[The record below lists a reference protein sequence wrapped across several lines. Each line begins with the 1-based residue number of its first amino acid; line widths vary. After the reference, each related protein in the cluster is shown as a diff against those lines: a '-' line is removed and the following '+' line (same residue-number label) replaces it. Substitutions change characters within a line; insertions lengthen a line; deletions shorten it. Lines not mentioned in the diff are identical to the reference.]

1 MALDGEVVLVQ
12 HRLTNFNQGVVHFGT
27 IKTKRNANREKIGFE
42 FNKAGLLFFNYRQ
55 IRVEDQDYFKVAKDS
70 MANLKIE
77 TYYYNSIDKESHKA
91 VINGDYYEITA
102 IDPSNDRKTMFWYL
116 VKKGA
121 LNALY

>member
-1 MALDGEVVLVQ
+1 MVSDGEVVLVQ

-27 IKTKRNANREKIGFE
+27 IETKRNANREKIGFE

-70 MANLKIE
+70 TANLKIE
-77 TYYYNSIDKESHKA
+77 TYYYKGIDKESHKA

-102 IDPSNDRKTMFWYL
+102 IDPSNDRRTMFWYL